1 MAKTVGVDLGTA
13 NTLMCLK
20 GAGIIVRT
28 SSAVA
33 INSDTREII
42 AQGAE
47 AKQMMGKAPMG
58 IRAFRPIQDGVITD
72 AEVTSGMLKK
82 YFKGIGALSTF
93 SRPFVIA
100 STPYGVTE
108 VERQALESAIFYA
121 GARKVA
127 LIDEP
132 LAAALGAG
140 INIGGPRG
148 TMIVDI
154 GGGTT
159 EVAVISM
166 GGIVASCSV
175 RVAGD
180 ELDDAIVEHIKKTRR
195 MHIGASTAE
204 ELKMRIG
211 SAHEDIDR
219 GSMSVSGMSLV
230 RTRGEVVS
238 ISSAEVRAAMEKPIG
253 NIISTIKQALERTP
267 PELSSDLYDFGI
279 VLTGGGALIPG
290 LAQLI
295 SERTEGIRVR
305 IAQRPLES
313 VCRGILRVIESSDEL
328 EGILRFR
335 ER

>member
-13 NTLMCLK
+13 NTLICMK

-47 AKQMMGKAPMG
+47 AKRMMGKTPVG
-58 IRAFRPIQDGVITD
+58 ILAFRPIKDGVITD

-82 YFKGIGALSTF
+82 YFKSIGALSTF
-93 SRPFVIA
+93 SRPYVIA
-100 STPYGVTE
+100 SIPYGVTE

-140 INIGGPRG
+140 INVGGPRG
-148 TMIVDI
+148 TMMVDI

-180 ELDDAIVEHIKKTRR
+180 EIDEAIVEHIKKTRKI
-195 MHIGASTAE
+195 HIGAATAE
-204 ELKMRIG
+204 ELKIRIG
-211 SAHEDIDR
+211 SAHAEIER
-219 GSMSVSGMSLV
+219 PSLSVSGMNLLY
-230 RTRGEVVS
+230 RKGEVIEVTS
-238 ISSAEVRAAMEKPIG
+238 EEVRSAMEKPIG
-253 NIISTIKQALERTP
+253 VIISTIKQALEQTP

-290 LAQLI
+290 IGRTI
-295 SERTEGIRVR
+295 SERTGVRVR
-305 IAQRPLES
+305 IAPRPMES
-313 VCRGILRVIESSDEL
+313 VCRGILRVIDSAEDL
-328 EGILRFR
+328 EGLLHFR

>member
-13 NTLMCLK
+13 NTLICMK

-33 INSDTREII
+33 VNSDTREII

-47 AKQMMGKAPMG
+47 AKRMMGKTPTG
-58 IRAFRPIQDGVITD
+58 IIAFRPIKDGVITD

-82 YFKGIGALSTF
+82 YFKSIGALSTF

-100 STPYGVTE
+100 SIPYGVTE
-108 VERQALESAIFYA
+108 VERQALESAVFYA

-132 LAAALGAG
+132 LAAALGTG

-148 TMIVDI
+148 TMMVDI

-180 ELDDAIVEHIKKTRR
+180 ELDEAIVEYIKKTRKV
-195 MHIGASTAE
+195 HIGTSTAE
-204 ELKMRIG
+204 ELKIRIG
-211 SAHEDIDR
+211 SAHKDIER
-219 GSMSVSGMSLV
+219 PSLRVSGMNLLY
-230 RTRGEVVS
+230 RKGEIIE
-238 ISSAEVRAAMEKPIG
+238 ISSEEIRTAMEKPIG
-253 NIISTIKQALERTP
+253 VIISTIKQALEQTP

-290 LAQLI
+290 IGRAI
-295 SERTEGIRVR
+295 SEKTGVQVR
-305 IAQRPLES
+305 IAPRPMES
-313 VCRGILRVIESSDEL
+313 VCRGILRVIESEEDL

>member
-13 NTLMCLK
+13 NTLMCIK
-20 GAGIIVRT
+20 GAGIVIRT
-28 SSAVA
+28 PSAVA
-33 INSDTREII
+33 INRDTREII

-47 AKQMMGKAPMG
+47 AKRMMGKTPMG
-58 IRAFRPIQDGVITD
+58 ISAFRPIKDGVITD
-72 AEVTSGMLKK
+72 AEVTSGMLKN
-82 YFKGIGALSTF
+82 YFKHIGALSTF

-100 STPYGVTE
+100 SIPYGVTE
-108 VERQALESAIFYA
+108 VERQALESAVFYA

-132 LAAALGAG
+132 LAAALGTG
-140 INIGGPRG
+140 INIGGARG
-148 TMIVDI
+148 TMMVDI

-180 ELDDAIVEHIKKTRR
+180 ELDEAIVEYIKKTKNVL
-195 MHIGASTAE
+195 IGASTAE
-204 ELKMRIG
+204 ELKIRIG
-211 SAHEDIDR
+211 SAHPEFDR
-219 GSMSVSGMSLV
+219 GSLTVSGMSLMRRMGV
-230 RTRGEVVS
+230 NIEITSPE
-238 ISSAEVRAAMEKPIG
+238 IRAAIEEPIG
-253 NIISTIKQALERTP
+253 AIISTIKQALEQTP

-279 VLTGGGALIPG
+279 ALTGGGALIPG
-290 LAQLI
+290 IGRLI
-295 SERTEGIRVR
+295 SERTGVRVR
-305 IAQRPLES
+305 IAKSPMES
-313 VCRGILRVIESSDEL
+313 VCRGILRVIDTGEEL

>member
-13 NTLMCLK
+13 NTLMCMK
-20 GAGIIVRT
+20 GAGIVIRT
-28 SSAVA
+28 PSVVA
-33 INSDTREII
+33 INRDTREII

-47 AKQMMGKAPMG
+47 AKRMMGKTPVG
-58 IRAFRPIQDGVITD
+58 ICAFRPIKDGVITD

-82 YFKGIGALSTF
+82 YFKHIGALSTF

-100 STPYGVTE
+100 SIPYGVTE
-108 VERQALESAIFYA
+108 VERQALESAVFYA

-148 TMIVDI
+148 TMMVDI

-180 ELDDAIVEHIKKTRR
+180 ELDDAIVEHIKKTRNVL
-195 MHIGASTAE
+195 IGSSTAE
-204 ELKMRIG
+204 ELKIRIG
-211 SAHEDIDR
+211 SAHSEIDR
-219 GSMSVSGMSLV
+219 GALTVSGMSL
-230 RTRGEVVS
+230 TRRMGVVTE
-238 ISSAEVRAAMEKPIG
+238 ITSAEIRAAMEEPIG
-253 NIISTIKQALERTP
+253 TIISTIKQALEQTP

-279 VLTGGGALIPG
+279 ALTGGGALIPG
-290 LAQLI
+290 LGRLI
-295 SERTEGIRVR
+295 SERTGVKVR
-305 IAQRPLES
+305 IAQRPMES
-313 VCRGILRVIESSDEL
+313 VCRGILRVIDSSEEL
-328 EGILRFR
+328 EGLLRFR

>member
-13 NTLMCLK
+13 NTLICMK
-20 GAGIIVRT
+20 GSGIIVRT

-47 AKQMMGKAPMG
+47 AKRMMGKTPTG
-58 IRAFRPIQDGVITD
+58 IIAFRPIKDGVITD

-82 YFKGIGALSTF
+82 YFKSIGALSTF

-100 STPYGVTE
+100 SIPYGVTE

-140 INIGGPRG
+140 INVGGPRG
-148 TMIVDI
+148 TMMVDI

-180 ELDDAIVEHIKKTRR
+180 EIDEAIVEYIKKTRKI
-195 MHIGASTAE
+195 HIGTSTAE
-204 ELKMRIG
+204 ELKIRIG
-211 SAHEDIDR
+211 AAHPDIER
-219 GSMSVSGMSLV
+219 PSLTVSGMHLLHRKGELV
-230 RTRGEVVS
+230 Q
-238 ISSAEVRAAMEKPIG
+238 ISSEEIKAAMEKPIST
-253 NIISTIKQALERTP
+253 IVSTIKQALEQTP

-290 LAQLI
+290 IGRTI
-295 SERTEGIRVR
+295 SEKTGVKVR
-305 IAQRPLES
+305 IAQRPMES
-313 VCRGILRVIESSDEL
+313 VCRGILRVIESEEAL
-328 EGILRFR
+328 EGLLRFR

>member
-13 NTLMCLK
+13 NTLMCMK
-20 GAGIIVRT
+20 GSGIVIRT
-28 SSAVA
+28 PSVVAV
-33 INSDTREII
+33 NSDTREII

-47 AKQMMGKAPMG
+47 AKRMMGKTPMG
-58 IRAFRPIQDGVITD
+58 ISAFRPIQDGVITD
-72 AEVTSGMLKK
+72 AEVTSGMLKN
-82 YFKGIGALSTF
+82 YFKHIGALSTF

-100 STPYGVTE
+100 SIPYGVTE
-108 VERQALESAIFYA
+108 VERQALESAVFYA

-132 LAAALGAG
+132 LAAALGTG

-148 TMIVDI
+148 TMMVDI

-180 ELDDAIVEHIKKTRR
+180 EIDAAIVEHIKKTRNVL
-195 MHIGASTAE
+195 IGLSTAE
-204 ELKMRIG
+204 ELKIRIG
-211 SAHEDIDR
+211 AAHSDIDR
-219 GSMSVSGMSLV
+219 GTLTVSGMSLMRRMGV
-230 RTRGEVVS
+230 TLE
-238 ISSAEVRAAMEKPIG
+238 ISTSELREAMEEPLSD
-253 NIISTIKQALERTP
+253 IISTIKQAMEQTP

-279 VLTGGGALIPG
+279 ALTGGSSLIPG
-290 LAQLI
+290 LGRLI
-295 SERTEGIRVR
+295 SERTGVRVR
-305 IAQRPLES
+305 LAQRPMES
-313 VCRGILRVIESSDEL
+313 VCRGILRVIDSAEEL
-328 EGILRFR
+328 EGLLRFR

>member
-1 MAKTVGVDLGTA
+1 MAKVVGVDLGTA
-13 NTLMCLK
+13 NTLICLK

-33 INSDTREII
+33 VNSDTREII

-47 AKQMMGKAPMG
+47 AKRMMGKTPVG
-58 IRAFRPIQDGVITD
+58 IRAFRPIKDGVITD

-82 YFKGIGALSTF
+82 YFRSIGALSTF

-100 STPYGVTE
+100 SIPYGVTE

-148 TMIVDI
+148 TMMVDI

-180 ELDDAIVEHIKKTRR
+180 ELDESIVEHVKKTRKV
-195 MHIGASTAE
+195 HIGTSTAE
-204 ELKMRIG
+204 ELKIRIG
-211 SAHEDIDR
+211 SAHPDIDR
-219 GSMSVSGMSLV
+219 GALSVSGMNLLY
-230 RTRGEVVS
+230 RKGEIIE
-238 ISSAEVRAAMEKPIG
+238 ISSAEVRAAMDEPIG
-253 NIISTIKQALERTP
+253 VIISTIKQALEQTP

-279 VLTGGGALIPG
+279 VITGGGALIPG
-290 LAQLI
+290 LGRII
-295 SERTEGIRVR
+295 SEKTGVRVR
-305 IAQRPLES
+305 IAPKPMES
-313 VCRGILRVIESSDEL
+313 VCRGILRVIESSEEL

>member
-13 NTLMCLK
+13 NTLICMK

-47 AKQMMGKAPMG
+47 AKRMMGKTPTG
-58 IRAFRPIQDGVITD
+58 IIAFRPIKDGVITD

-82 YFKGIGALSTF
+82 YFKSIGALSTF

-100 STPYGVTE
+100 SIPYGVTE

-132 LAAALGAG
+132 LAAALGSG

-148 TMIVDI
+148 TMMVDI

-180 ELDDAIVEHIKKTRR
+180 EIDEAIVEHIKKTRKI
-195 MHIGASTAE
+195 HIGTSTAE
-204 ELKMRIG
+204 ELKIRIG
-211 SAHEDIDR
+211 SAHSEIQR
-219 GSMSVSGMSLV
+219 PSLRVSGLNLLY
-230 RTRGEVVS
+230 RKGE
-238 ISSAEVRAAMEKPIG
+238 IIEISAEEIRTAMEKPIG
-253 NIISTIKQALERTP
+253 VIISTIKQALEQTP

-290 LAQLI
+290 IGKII
-295 SERTEGIRVR
+295 SEKTGVQVR
-305 IAQRPLES
+305 IAPRPMES
-313 VCRGILRVIESSDEL
+313 VCRGILRVIESEEAL
-328 EGILRFR
+328 EGLLRFR
-335 ER
+335 EA

>member
-13 NTLMCLK
+13 NTLMCMK
-20 GAGIIVRT
+20 GAGIVIRT
-28 SSAVA
+28 PSVVAV
-33 INSDTREII
+33 NSDTREII

-47 AKQMMGKAPMG
+47 AKRMMGKTPMG
-58 IRAFRPIQDGVITD
+58 ISAFRPIQDGVITD
-72 AEVTSGMLKK
+72 AEVTSGMLKN
-82 YFKGIGALSTF
+82 YFKHIGALSTF

-100 STPYGVTE
+100 SIPYGVTE
-108 VERQALESAIFYA
+108 VERQALESAVFYA

-132 LAAALGAG
+132 LAAALGTG

-148 TMIVDI
+148 TMMVDI

-180 ELDDAIVEHIKKTRR
+180 EIDAAIVEHIKNTRNVL
-195 MHIGASTAE
+195 IGMSTAE
-204 ELKMRIG
+204 ELKIRIG
-211 SAHEDIDR
+211 AAHSDIDR
-219 GSMSVSGMSLV
+219 GVLAVSGMNLLRRNGV
-230 RTRGEVVS
+230 ILE
-238 ISSAEVRAAMEKPIG
+238 ISTAEIREAMEEPISD
-253 NIISTIKQALERTP
+253 IISTIKQAMEQTP

-279 VLTGGGALIPG
+279 ALTGGSSLIPG
-290 LAQLI
+290 LGRLI
-295 SERTEGIRVR
+295 SERTGVRVR
-305 IAQRPLES
+305 LAQRPMES
-313 VCRGILRVIESSDEL
+313 VCRGILRVIDSAEEL
-328 EGILRFR
+328 EGLLRFR

>member
-1 MAKTVGVDLGTA
+1 MAKVVGVDLGTA
-13 NTLMCLK
+13 NTLICLK

-47 AKQMMGKAPMG
+47 AKRMIGKAPQG
-58 IRAFRPIQDGVITD
+58 ILAFRPIKDGVITD

-82 YFKGIGALSTF
+82 YFKSIGALSTF
-93 SRPFVIA
+93 NRPFVIA
-100 STPYGVTE
+100 SIPYGVTE

-132 LAAALGAG
+132 LAAALGTG

-148 TMIVDI
+148 TMMVDI

-180 ELDDAIVEHIKKTRR
+180 EIDEAIIEHIKKTRKV
-195 MHIGASTAE
+195 HIGPATAE
-204 ELKMRIG
+204 ELKIRIG
-211 SAHEDIDR
+211 SAHPDIDR
-219 GSMSVSGMSLV
+219 GSLRVSGMNLLY
-230 RTRGEVVS
+230 RKGEIID
-238 ISSAEVRAAMEKPIG
+238 ISSEEIRAAMEKPIG
-253 NIISTIKQALERTP
+253 VIISTIKQALEQTP

-290 LAQLI
+290 LGRII
-295 SERTEGIRVR
+295 SEKTGVNVR
-305 IAQRPLES
+305 IAQRPMES
-313 VCRGILRVIESSDEL
+313 VCRGILRVIDSDEEL
-328 EGILRFR
+328 EGVLRFR

>member
-13 NTLMCLK
+13 NTLICMK

-47 AKQMMGKAPMG
+47 AKRMMGKTPTG
-58 IRAFRPIQDGVITD
+58 IIAFRPIKDGVITD
-72 AEVTSGMLKK
+72 ADVTSGMLKK
-82 YFKGIGALSTF
+82 YFKSIGALSTF

-100 STPYGVTE
+100 SIPYGVTE

-132 LAAALGAG
+132 LAAALGTG

-148 TMIVDI
+148 TMMVDI

-180 ELDDAIVEHIKKTRR
+180 EIDEAIVEHIKKTRR
-195 MHIGASTAE
+195 IHIGASTAE
-204 ELKMRIG
+204 ELKIRIG
-211 SAHEDIDR
+211 SAHPEIER
-219 GSMSVSGMSLV
+219 PSLRISGMNLLY
-230 RTRGEVVS
+230 RKGE
-238 ISSAEVRAAMEKPIG
+238 IIEIGAEEVRAAMEKPIG
-253 NIISTIKQALERTP
+253 TIVSTIKQALEQTP

-290 LAQLI
+290 IGKTI
-295 SERTEGIRVR
+295 SEKTGVRVR
-305 IAQRPLES
+305 IAPKPMES
-313 VCRGILRVIESSDEL
+313 VCRGILRVIESEEDL

>member
-13 NTLMCLK
+13 NTLICMK

-47 AKQMMGKAPMG
+47 AKRMMGKTPTG
-58 IRAFRPIQDGVITD
+58 IIAFRPIKDGVITD
-72 AEVTSGMLKK
+72 ADVTSGMLKK
-82 YFKGIGALSTF
+82 YFKSIGALSTF

-100 STPYGVTE
+100 SIPYGVTE

-132 LAAALGAG
+132 LAAALGTG

-148 TMIVDI
+148 TMMVDI

-180 ELDDAIVEHIKKTRR
+180 EIDEAIVEHIKKTRR
-195 MHIGASTAE
+195 IHIGASTAE
-204 ELKMRIG
+204 ELKIRIG
-211 SAHEDIDR
+211 SAHPEIER
-219 GSMSVSGMSLV
+219 PSLRISGMNLLY
-230 RTRGEVVS
+230 RKGE
-238 ISSAEVRAAMEKPIG
+238 IIEIGAEEVRAAMEKPIG
-253 NIISTIKQALERTP
+253 TIISTIKQALEQTP

-290 LAQLI
+290 IGKTI
-295 SERTEGIRVR
+295 SEKTGVRVR
-305 IAQRPLES
+305 IAPKPMES
-313 VCRGILRVIESSDEL
+313 VCRGILRVIESEEDL